1 MTLTVDQLLASR
13 PFVREVVLK
22 DRDGSVNVRP
32 LPAGEALTFH
42 NALKA
47 AGEDSKELVV
57 LQLVAY
63 LSNADGSALVNAE
76 QAAQLVDVLSQRD
89 IAAILSAGAEVNRID
104 DKTVEDAAK
113 N

>member
-13 PFVREVVLK
+13 PFVREVALK
-22 DRDGSVNVRP
+22 DREGGVLVRP
-32 LPAGEALTFH
+32 LPAGEALIFH
-42 NALKA
+42 NSLKA
-47 AGEDSKELVV
+47 AGEDSKALVV

-104 DKTVEDAAK
+104 DKAVEDAAK

>member
-32 LPAGEALTFH
+32 LPAGEALAFH
-42 NALKA
+42 GALKA
-47 AGEDSKELVV
+47 ADEDSKALVA

>member
-47 AGEDSKELVV
+47 AGEDSKALVV

-89 IAAILSAGAEVNRID
+89 IAAILSAGAQVNRID
-104 DKTVEDAAK
+104 DKAVEGAAK